1 MVVPR
6 GHRNAVHDLL
16 ILTFIC
22 KGIIVQFINFK
33 FLDPMTV
40 IKLPILIR
48 DDMTKRE

>member
-6 GHRNAVHDLL
+6 GHRNAVHDQVL

-40 IKLPILIR
+40 IKAIP
-48 DDMTKRE
+48 